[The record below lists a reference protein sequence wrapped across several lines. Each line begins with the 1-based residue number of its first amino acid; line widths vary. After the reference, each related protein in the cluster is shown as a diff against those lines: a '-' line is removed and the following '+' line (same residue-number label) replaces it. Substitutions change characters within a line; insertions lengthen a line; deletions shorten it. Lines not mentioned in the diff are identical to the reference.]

1 MEPCGTCQK
10 GDLEG
15 FFEDSSG
22 TKIEEHGWIFRI
34 VVTIFANTVDPTFPV
49 DDRKG
54 NSVLCYIHVC
64 IHNHHNLMKIHYIR
78 IIAIY
83 SIISDTS
90 ITYVYTSC
98 CTQYTHS
105 I

>member
-34 VVTIFANTVDPTFPV
+34 VVAIFANTVDPTFPV

-54 NSVLCYIHVC
+54 NSVLCYIHD
-64 IHNHHNLMKIHYIR
+64 IHTCVYLYM
-78 IIAIY
+78 
-83 SIISDTS
+83 
-90 ITYVYTSC
+90 YVY
-98 CTQYTHS
+98 
-105 I
+105 IIIII